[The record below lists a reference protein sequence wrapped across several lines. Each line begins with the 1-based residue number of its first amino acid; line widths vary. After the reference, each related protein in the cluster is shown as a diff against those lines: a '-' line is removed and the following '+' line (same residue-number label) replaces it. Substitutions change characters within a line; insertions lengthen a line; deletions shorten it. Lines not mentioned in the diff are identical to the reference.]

1 MSDTYLELANSALGK
16 KLFSAMGLP
25 EPVALVRENPEKPH
39 HLSGKVLLGAS
50 LGSLFGG
57 SIEGFLKDT
66 AIEISGPLVTEKL
79 VTEKRHLIYDASG
92 IATAEQSA
100 ELYEFFHQQVK
111 SLAHCGRV
119 IVIGL
124 KPRAGCGAAWSAWFC

>member
-50 LGSLFGG
+50 
-57 SIEGFLKDT
+57 
-66 AIEISGPLVTEKL
+66 
-79 VTEKRHLIYDASG
+79 
-92 IATAEQSA
+92 
-100 ELYEFFHQQVK
+100 
-111 SLAHCGRV
+111 
-119 IVIGL
+119 
-124 KPRAGCGAAWSAWFC
+124 